1 MQQVKRKLFIIV
13 FGIYWVFSTTMV
25 FSDRLLMPKVDHA
38 NTDTSENVSRPTRT
52 MSMADVIK
60 TFGEPQQKSGPV
72 GKPPIT
78 RWSYQK
84 YIVVFE
90 SQYVIHSVLKSKLPK
105 NTQ

>member
-1 MQQVKRKLFIIV
+1 MQQIKRKLFIIV
-13 FGIYWVFSTTMV
+13 IGIYWVFSTTVV
-25 FSDRLLMPKVDHA
+25 FADRLLMPKVDHA
-38 NTDTSENVSRPTRT
+38 NTDNISRPTRT
-52 MSMADVIK
+52 MSMADVLK
-60 TFGEPQQKSGPV
+60 NFGEPQQKSGPV